1 MMVFKVCMTW
11 LCISEIWTCNVGGR
25 NHEILRV
32 VGRRKA
38 NFSHLRM
45 PKIKNQNFCHYCEVL
60 FCFALLAK
68 KWHKAMLLVLM
79 YKNVSYDYWLVQ
91 NYQTIPSVDGSD
103 SSYSIFVNIL
113 PASAV

>member
-1 MMVFKVCMTW
+1 
-11 LCISEIWTCNVGGR
+11 
-25 NHEILRV
+25 
-32 VGRRKA
+32 
-38 NFSHLRM
+38 
-45 PKIKNQNFCHYCEVL
+45 
-60 FCFALLAK
+60 
-68 KWHKAMLLVLM
+68 MLLVLM